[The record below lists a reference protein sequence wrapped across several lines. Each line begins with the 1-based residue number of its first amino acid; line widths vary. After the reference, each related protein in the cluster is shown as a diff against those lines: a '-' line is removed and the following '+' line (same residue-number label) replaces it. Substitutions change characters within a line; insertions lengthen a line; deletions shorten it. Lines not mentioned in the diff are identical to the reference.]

1 MLLMLQSATEQIR
14 APQRC
19 VEYAEKSLCFGC
31 LRHSQVQKGL
41 KRHRSA
47 RSNLAEGGFA
57 SGNLG
62 HPKKAALIHSRF
74 TMCYKQPGL
83 V

>member
-47 RSNLAEGGFA
+47 RSNLAEGG
-57 SGNLG
+57 S
-62 HPKKAALIHSRF
+62 
-74 TMCYKQPGL
+74 L
-83 V
+83 VAILVIQRKRR